1 MPSEHF
7 LPFFKALTATSN
19 PVTFIQIGAND
30 GIWNDPIEPFI
41 RSGNWRGILVEP
53 IPHIFARLQARYAYR
68 TDLVLENCAIAD
80 ADGERTFYSVHELE
94 GVENQYA
101 SAVSS
106 FSLAHVLRHTG
117 QIPNLT
123 KRIQVIHV
131 PCLTLRTLLAKH
143 GIAQLDALVM
153 DAEGFDG
160 AIVQNIPFDVL
171 HPALIFYEHKH
182 LNTDTRAACRN
193 LLTQHDYQLLE
204 RHSNTLAFLKQ
215 LCVEHSAFA
224 HAWAHAQPINTAAEK
239 ISRVQ

>member
-7 LPFFKALTATSN
+7 LPFFDALTATFT

-30 GIWNDPIEPFI
+30 GIWNDPIEQFI

-53 IPHIFARLQARYAYR
+53 VPYIFARLQTRYTNR
-68 TDLVLENCAIAD
+68 SDLILENCAIAD

-94 GVENQYA
+94 GDEQQNA
-101 SAVSS
+101 SAIGS
-106 FSLAHVLRHTG
+106 FSLAHVLRHIG

-123 KRIQVIHV
+123 KRIQVIQV

-160 AIVQNIPFDVL
+160 ALVQNIPFDVL
-171 HPALIFYEHKH
+171 RPALIFYEHKH
-182 LNTDTRAACRN
+182 LNTDTRAACRT
-193 LLTQHDYQLLE
+193 LLAQHDYQLLE
-204 RHSNTLAFLKQ
+204 RHSNTLAFLKS
-215 LCVEHSAFA
+215 LGVEHSAFTN
-224 HAWAHAQPINTAAEK
+224 AWALAQAVNPNGAH
-239 ISRVQ
+239 V